1 MIVVNVRTDYL
12 IVGAGAAGM
21 AFADAIVTHSDAD
34 VVLVDRRHRPGGH
47 WNDAYPFVRLHAPSA
62 NYGVNSMSLGND
74 AIDTHGSNAGRYE
87 LASGTA
93 IVEYYTQVL
102 RERLIP
108 SGRVRFLGLHDYE
121 SEGPSGHR
129 VTSRLTGETSEV
141 TVARKVVDARYL
153 QTDVPATHT
162 RNYQVDPGVRVVPVG
177 GLTTQREPASAYT
190 VIGGGKTGID
200 ACLWLLDNGVDPD
213 RIRWIRPRDAWLTD
227 RASMQPLDLVATVVE
242 GRSLDLAALAEGSSV
257 DDVFLRLEESGRLMR
272 IDPDVTPTM
281 HHCATA
287 SREDL
292 AALRRI
298 RDVVRLGRVRRI
310 GLDELVLDEGTLPSD
325 PAHQYVD
332 CTAIGLNRAPARPV
346 FERDRI
352 TLQLVRT
359 CQPSFSAALIGYV
372 EATRDDIDDKNRLC
386 PPNPAPDTP
395 LEWLRNIGVT
405 AAAAAAWA
413 TEPDVQQW
421 VESSR
426 LNLAKGIRDHL
437 DEPRMREAL
446 ARLEKFTEPGTKRLA
461 ELVG

>member
-1 MIVVNVRTDYL
+1 MIVVELRTDYL

-62 NYGVNSMSLGND
+62 NYGVNSMPLGND
-74 AIDTHGSNAGRYE
+74 SIDTHGSNAGFYE

-93 IVEYYTQVL
+93 IVEYFTRVL

-121 SEGPSGHR
+121 SSGQGHR
-129 VTSRLTGETSEV
+129 LTSRLTGETSEV
-141 TVARKVVDARYL
+141 TVGRKVVDARYL
-153 QTDVPATHT
+153 HTEVPATHT
-162 RNYQVDPGVRVVPVG
+162 PNYEVDPGVRVVPVG
-177 GLTTQREPASAYT
+177 GLAAQREPASGYT
-190 VIGGGKTGID
+190 VVGGGKTGID

-227 RASMQPLDLVATVVE
+227 RASMQPLHMVASVVE
-242 GRSLDLAALAEGSSV
+242 GRSRDLEALAEGSSV
-257 DDVFLRLEESGRLMR
+257 EDVFLRLEEAGRQMR

-287 SREDL
+287 SRDDL

-298 RDVVRLGRVRRI
+298 RNVVRLGRVRRI
-310 GLDELVLDEGTLPSD
+310 GRDEVVLDDGTLPSD
-325 PAHQYVD
+325 AAHQYVD

-359 CQPSFSAALIGYV
+359 CQPSFSTALIGYV
-372 EATRDDIDDKNRLC
+372 EATRDDIDVKNRLC

-405 AAAAAAWA
+405 AAASAAWA
-413 TEPDVQQW
+413 AEPDVQQW
-421 VESSR
+421 VENSR
-426 LNLAKGIRDHL
+426 LNLAKGIPDHL
-437 DEPRMREAL
+437 GEPRMREAL
-446 ARLEKFTEPGTKRLA
+446 SRLEKFTEPGNRRLA
-461 ELVG
+461 ELAG